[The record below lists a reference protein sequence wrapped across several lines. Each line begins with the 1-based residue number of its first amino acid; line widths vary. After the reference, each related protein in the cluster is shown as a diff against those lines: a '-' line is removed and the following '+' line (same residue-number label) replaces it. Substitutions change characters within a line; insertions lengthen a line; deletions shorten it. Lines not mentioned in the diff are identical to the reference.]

1 MKTIKKFQISRTL
14 LLLVV
19 VFLCN
24 SFFSEATSAIKGRVV
39 DNKKQPLNYATAT
52 LLNPKTMEIVEGDMC
67 DNKGEF
73 VIENVKPGEYIL
85 SVRMLGY
92 AKDESEKIVVDAD
105 KNPIVVK
112 NTILNQAA
120 QELNEVVVTA
130 RRPMKQQNS
139 EYADITYIKRSDKIV
154 NTIKLNEK
162 KDVSVQTDNVNS
174 DLKNQLCNYVKELQS
189 KNVESPESN
198 EMLSL
203 RSEEKPAV
211 KDQND
216 NLISGLIN
224 ELGNYLNEL
233 QSINIDFPENQ
244 ETASIHSEE
253 KQVVSV
259 QESYMFSGLINELG
273 SYLKDLQSI
282 NIDFPENQE
291 KASIRS
297 EEKQV
302 VIVQESNM
310 FSGLINELV
319 SYLKDLQSLNIDF
332 PENHETASIRS
343 DEKQVDSVKEDNMIS
358 GLILQLNNYLKELQS
373 KNIDFPENLETS
385 TFHSEVEKFM
395 VNQFNNI
402 IQTSIR
408 FN

>member
-1 MKTIKKFQISRTL
+1 MRTTEKFRINRVL
-14 LLLVV
+14 LIAGFIL
-19 VFLCN
+19 LCN
-24 SFFSEATSAIKGRVV
+24 SNFADASAVIKGRVT
-39 DNKKQPLNYATAT
+39 DFKKQPLNYATAT

-139 EYADITYIKRSDKIV
+139 EYADITYIKRSDKTV

-259 QESYMFSGLINELG
+259 QESNMFSGLINELG

-282 NIDFPENQE
+282 
-291 KASIRS
+291 
-297 EEKQV
+297 
-302 VIVQESNM
+302 
-310 FSGLINELV
+310 
-319 SYLKDLQSLNIDF
+319 NIDF